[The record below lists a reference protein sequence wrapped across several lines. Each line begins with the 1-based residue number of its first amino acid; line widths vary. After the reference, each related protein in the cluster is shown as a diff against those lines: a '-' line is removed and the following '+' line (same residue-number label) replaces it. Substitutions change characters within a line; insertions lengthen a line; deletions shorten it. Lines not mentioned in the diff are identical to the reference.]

1 MSTLGMIPE
10 DDLSYYLNRE
20 KHSNPFFFNMEK
32 PSNTSK
38 FFFVLLNVK
47 QQLSFK
53 LAKTYTAL

>member
-20 KHSNPFFFNMEK
+20 KHSNPFFNMEK
-32 PSNTSK
+32 SSNTSK
-38 FFFVLLNVK
+38 FFFVHLNVK